1 MSVPTIPMIAMLK
14 LSAIIPRDHTAAG
27 VKTVTRETD
36 EIAQVK
42 FRYQINRLL
51 NVNKF

>member
-27 VKTVTRETD
+27 VKTVTKETE
-36 EIAQVK
+36 EIVK
-42 FRYQINRLL
+42 LKHN
-51 NVNKF
+51 